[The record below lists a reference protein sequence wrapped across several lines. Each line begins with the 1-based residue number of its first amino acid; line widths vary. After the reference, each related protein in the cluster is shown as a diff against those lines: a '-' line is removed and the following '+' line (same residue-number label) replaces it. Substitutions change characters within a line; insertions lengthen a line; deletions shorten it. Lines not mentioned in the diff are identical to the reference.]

1 MLKVEKKKKPVCL
14 SIFIQH
20 THTHTKAK
28 KERKKKKKK
37 KDELKKRGKFCCYE
51 VKCAAVLLTTI
62 KEKEQ
67 TNKQEQ

>member
-1 MLKVEKKKKPVCL
+1 MFKVEKRRSKPVCL

-20 THTHTKAK
+20 THTHTHTKS
-28 KERKKKKKK
+28 EKKKKKRK
-37 KDELKKRGKFCCYE
+37 TNLKRGKFCCYE